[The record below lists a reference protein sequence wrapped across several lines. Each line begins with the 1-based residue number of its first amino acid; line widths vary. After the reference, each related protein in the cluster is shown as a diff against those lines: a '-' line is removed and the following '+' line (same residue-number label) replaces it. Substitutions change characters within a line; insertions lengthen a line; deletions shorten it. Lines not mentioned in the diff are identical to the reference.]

1 MSRDNCWF
9 NSSCCSVIICTG
21 VVSEI
26 CVTACMLLL
35 LWKPVYY
42 FLAIFLSSSSFFFF
56 TIVNFQN
63 MIFNTTNCKCH
74 SPPNHTMKRNRGTKT
89 VVAAVQSK
97 KKKKRKK
104 KRKKVG
110 FQSIICLWLKVKK
123 KKKNWKFS
131 WGNKKNS
138 LCKAPFTKQMQLCI
152 IFFLLFS
159 LPPRSKALSTCKQ
172 SQATARNQSQH

>member
-42 FLAIFLSSSSFFFF
+42 FLAIFLSSSSFFFLPSLIF
-56 TIVNFQN
+56 RIWFSTPPTVNA
-63 MIFNTTNCKCH
+63 I
-74 SPPNHTMKRNRGTKT
+74 PPRITPWNGT
-89 VVAAVQSK
+89 AVPKLLLQLSRVK

-123 KKKNWKFS
+123 KKKRT
-131 WGNKKNS
+131 GNSVGEIKKTVCVKHHLQN
-138 LCKAPFTKQMQLCI
+138 KCI
-152 IFFLLFS
+152 S
-159 LPPRSKALSTCKQ
+159 A
-172 SQATARNQSQH
+172 